1 MEGASAICLN
11 NNQQILMVLQGRDDE
26 ECCIREVLEETGY
39 HVKVNREVYFKDS
52 FVSNTKVNIHY
63 FIVNID

>member
-39 HVKVNREVYFKDS
+39 HVKVNREVYFKVL
-52 FVSNTKVNIHY
+52 FLIQK
-63 FIVNID
+63 